1 MNWDEPLA
9 FALALADQVSKHLVA
24 RLDQVTA
31 ATKHDGSLVSEADI
45 EADHL
50 IHDAIRARFPDHGIV
65 SEELVHEVGEE
76 AFQWVVDPIDGTTN
90 YLSGLPIWG
99 VLLALLHQGRPVL
112 AVQHF
117 PCLGECYHALLGGGA
132 FCNDRRLHTNQ
143 TTTLQGHQILVACS
157 RSWRHFEVTGIH
169 AKPRVLG
176 SVGYDFGLVAR
187 GTAMLGLSAI
197 PHLWDLAGGWL
208 LLSEAGGVVDVIPD
222 RNGAVQPPFPVQ
234 AGINYRDRTFPLLMA
249 ANQAIF
255 QQASLHVRQRERTS
269 AA

>member
-9 FALALADQVSKHLVA
+9 FALALADQVGKHLVA

-65 SEELVHEVGEE
+65 SEELTHEVGEE

-112 AVQHF
+112 TV
-117 PCLGECYHALLGGGA
+117 GESPRFIRDGGMINLLLIR
-132 FCNDRRLHTNQ
+132 NTVR
-143 TTTLQGHQILVACS
+143 
-157 RSWRHFEVTGIH
+157 FEVNLE
-169 AKPRVLG
+169 AASRA
-176 SVGYDFGLVAR
+176 GLTSMILR
-187 GTAMLGLSAI
+187 
-197 PHLWDLAGGWL
+197 
-208 LLSEAGGVVDVIPD
+208 
-222 RNGAVQPPFPVQ
+222 
-234 AGINYRDRTFPLLMA
+234 RTKNL
-249 ANQAIF
+249 
-255 QQASLHVRQRERTS
+255 
-269 AA
+269 